1 MFELNDEDLNM
12 KDRVELTTRLCNKSS
27 YSRIHSS
34 VEYDN
39 LWFKFPLFFE
49 KKETTGLDIYKK
61 ILKFLFPTAYKVKKS
76 FFGKATEDLA
86 GYLKI
91 MLSNRPFKLFLKYKR
106 KIEKTYM
113 RVEYFFD

>member
-1 MFELNDEDLNM
+1 M
-12 KDRVELTTRLCNKSS
+12 KNRVELTTRLCNKSS
-27 YSRIHSS
+27 YSRIHTS

-49 KKETTGLDIYKK
+49 KSDTTGLDIYKK

-76 FFGKATEDLA
+76 FFGGAKEDLTS
-86 GYLKI
+86 YIKQ
-91 MLSNRPFKLFLKYKR
+91 MLSSRPFKLFLKYKR